1 MAGIKFNLMVV
12 APEIIVF
19 ILATF
24 VAVIGFGFKIIQ
36 SNTKAIESIN
46 ITLTEI
52 QTSNKYEEK
61 DCEQRHAY
69 ISGKFKD
76 HGLRIEDHERRISKL
91 EQK

>member
-1 MAGIKFNLMVV
+1 MVIP
-12 APEIIVF
+12 PEIIVF

-24 VAVIGFGFKIIQ
+24 VAVIGFGFKVIQ

-61 DCEQRHAY
+61 DCKQKHAY
-69 ISGKFKD
+69 IAGKFKD
-76 HGLRIEDHERRISKL
+76 HGLKIEDHERRISKL
-91 EQK
+91 EDK

>member
-1 MAGIKFNLMVV
+1 MVV
-12 APEIIVF
+12 PPEIIVF

-24 VAVIGFGFKIIQ
+24 VAVIGFGFKVIQ

-61 DCEQRHAY
+61 DCKSKHGY
-69 ISGKFKD
+69 ITDKFKD
-76 HGLRIEDHERRISKL
+76 QGLRIEDHERRISKL
-91 EQK
+91 EDK